1 MALERT
7 QAARISNPQEQRPAG
22 SKGVVMRQSMQRWV
36 WWLLA
41 LTLVLTGCGGGG
53 GTSDGPPS
61 TVIQTST
68 RTLSANALTLQLAL
82 GSEVA
87 LDGSGST
94 VAGTQI
100 TYAWTL
106 VSRPAGSA
114 AAINP
119 ARLADART
127 AFTPDVPGSYVVA
140 LDVTDA
146 QGRTTR
152 QTATLVASQSAP
164 VVTITGTVEFKG
176 LSETRPAQTLSVGS
190 MVSLD
195 TAGTTDPSGG
205 AVAVGWQML
214 QQPAGSK
221 AVLTT
226 SGTLTYFTA
235 DVAGTYQVRARGTN
249 VAGQFSDVVFTYNA
263 TAQAP
268 VVAVATSVTT
278 VGGSS
283 TLAAAVSNLVLL
295 DTSGSSIP
303 NGATTTASW
312 QLLSRP
318 GTSTAALS
326 ATSGT
331 LVSLVPD
338 VAGTYLIR
346 TTLLDSATGVSSQ
359 YTTTLNVLPG
369 VTAVVTGYALP
380 VARVS
385 APSLASSA
393 GMPVTLRGSG
403 SYDPNGGAL
412 DYRWGMLSRPAGSTA
427 SIAQTAQADTTF
439 TPDLD
444 GVYQIQLLVTDSGG
458 RISSQSVTVYVG
470 NYPPVAALDRTQI
483 GVLASQPVTA
493 SAAASVSQSG
503 RPLGFQWSVDAR
515 PSGSTATIASPTSAA
530 LSFTPDVAGT
540 YYLTV
545 TVTEGAVSSIAGL
558 TVTAIV
564 PVPGTVQLAY
574 TPLMAAYSKS
584 LGLAAIVSSTPN
596 TLHLVDP
603 ATATDTAIAL
613 PTAVKGLNLSP
624 DGRLAAVL
632 HEGTVSLI
640 DLPTATLLQSSS
652 TGGSQTEALVSDAG
666 LVYLTGQSNGQWV
679 NPSFTVLDGR
689 TGVTVQTYSSFASIY
704 GVTRAILASGA
715 GKVFT
720 ISLGLSPS
728 QIYGYTV
735 DPATGLLGTSQG
747 SPYWG
752 DYAMGA
758 PFWLSADQTL
768 LFTSAGSYF
777 RTSDLTYAGTLG
789 STVVS
794 VSHSATAQEAVAL
807 ATTSPSWSTVVTYP
821 SVYKRYTGSL
831 LFPAADAPLPT
842 VYGVTAYGRQIFH
855 AADDKLVMLV
865 QTGNAQSD
873 ASGLEFYLLKR

>member
-1 MALERT
+1 
-7 QAARISNPQEQRPAG
+7 
-22 SKGVVMRQSMQRWV
+22 MRQGFQQWIGRLMFA
-36 WWLLA
+36 LA
-41 LTLVLTGCGGGG
+41 LALAGCGGGG
-53 GTSDGPPS
+53 SSGDNPPVA
-61 TVIQTST
+61 VIQATAQA
-68 RTLSANALTLQLAL
+68 LSASPVTLQVTL
-82 GSEVA
+82 GSEVT

-94 VAGTQI
+94 VSGTK
-100 TYAWTL
+100 TGYAWTL
-106 VSRPAGSA
+106 TSRPASSA
-114 AAINP
+114 AALDPI
-119 ARLADART
+119 RLASART
-127 AFTPDVPGSYVVA
+127 AFTPDVAGSYVVA
-140 LDVTDA
+140 LDVTDE

-152 QTATLVASQSAP
+152 QTATLVASQGAP
-164 VVTITGTVEFKG
+164 VVTLTGTVEFKG
-176 LSETRPAQTLSVGS
+176 LTDTRPAQTLAVGS

-226 SGTLTYFTA
+226 SGTITYFTA
-235 DVAGTYQVRARGTN
+235 DVPGTYQVRARGTN

-268 VVAVATSVTT
+268 VVAVASSVTR

-283 TLAAAVSNLVLL
+283 TLDAAVGNLVLL
-295 DTSGSSIP
+295 DTSGSAVPSF
-303 NGATTTASW
+303 ATTTAW
-312 QLLSRP
+312 QLLSQP
-318 GTSTAALS
+318 VGSTAVLS

-331 LVSLVPD
+331 LVSLVPN

-359 YTTTLNVLPG
+359 FTTTLNVLPG
-369 VTAVVTGYALP
+369 VTAVVTGYTMP
-380 VARVS
+380 VARVA
-385 APSLASSA
+385 APPLVSGA
-393 GMPVTLRGSG
+393 GLPVTLRGSG

-412 DYRWGMLSRPAGSTA
+412 TYGWSVNFRPFGSNTTLT
-427 SIAQTAQADTTF
+427 QTTQADTTF
-439 TPDLD
+439 TPDVD
-444 GVYQIQLLVTDSGG
+444 GTYQFQLVVTDSAG
-458 RISSQSVTVYVG
+458 RSSTQSVTVYVG
-470 NYPPVAALDRTQI
+470 NYPPVAALDRTQVAALVGQTI
-483 GVLASQPVTA
+483 TA

-503 RPLGFQWSVDAR
+503 KPLGFQWSVDAR
-515 PSGSTATIASPTSAA
+515 PAGSSATIATPTSAN

-545 TVTEGAVSSIAGL
+545 TVTEGGVTSIAGL
-558 TVTAIV
+558 TITAIV
-564 PVPGTVQLAY
+564 PVPGTVQLPYA
-574 TPLMAAYSKS
+574 PLFASYSKS
-584 LGLAAIVSSTPN
+584 LGLAAIVSSTPD

-603 ATATDTAIAL
+603 AAATDTAIAL

-640 DLPTATLLQSSS
+640 DLPTATLLHTSS

-666 LVYLTGQSNGQWV
+666 LVYLTGQSGGQWV
-679 NPSFTVLDGR
+679 TPGFTVLDGR
-689 TGVTVQTYSSFASIY
+689 TGTTVQTFNSFASIY
-704 GVTRAILASGA
+704 GTTRAILSSGA

-728 QIYGYTV
+728 QIYANTV
-735 DPATGLLGTSQG
+735 DPVTGLLGGALG

-752 DYAMGA
+752 DYAMQG

-768 LFTSAGSYF
+768 LFTAAGNYF

-789 STVVS
+789 SAVVS

-807 ATTSPSWSTVVTYP
+807 AATSTYFSSAVTYP
-821 SVYKRYTGSL
+821 SVYKRYTSSL
-831 LFPAADAPLPT
+831 LFPQADAPLPT
-842 VYGVTAYGRQIFH
+842 VYGATAYGRHIFH

-865 QTGNAQSD
+865 QTGSAQSD
-873 ASGLEFYLLKR
+873 ASSLQFYLLKR

>member
-1 MALERT
+1 MA
-7 QAARISNPQEQRPAG
+7 
-22 SKGVVMRQSMQRWV
+22 
-36 WWLLA
+36 
-41 LTLVLTGCGGGG
+41 
-53 GTSDGPPS
+53 
-61 TVIQTST
+61 
-68 RTLSANALTLQLAL
+68 
-82 GSEVA
+82 
-87 LDGSGST
+87 
-94 VAGTQI
+94 
-100 TYAWTL
+100 
-106 VSRPAGSA
+106 
-114 AAINP
+114 
-119 ARLADART
+119 
-127 AFTPDVPGSYVVA
+127 GSYVVA
-140 LDVTDA
+140 LDVTDD

-152 QTATLVASQSAP
+152 QTATLVASQGAP
-164 VVTITGTVEFKG
+164 VVTLTGTVEFKG
-176 LSETRPAQTLSVGS
+176 LTDTRPAQTLAVGS

-226 SGTLTYFTA
+226 SGTITYFTA

-268 VVAVATSVTT
+268 VVVVAGSVTA

-283 TLAAAVSNLVLL
+283 TLGAAVGNLVLL
-295 DTSGSSIP
+295 DANGSNVP
-303 NGATTTASW
+303 NVATTTATW

-326 ATSGT
+326 ATSGWF
-331 LVSLVPD
+331 VSLVPD
-338 VAGTYLIR
+338 VAGTYLVR

-359 YTTTLNVLPG
+359 FTTTLNVLPG
-369 VTAVVTGYALP
+369 VTAVVTGYTMP
-380 VARVS
+380 VARVA
-385 APSLASSA
+385 APPLVSGA
-393 GMPVTLRGSG
+393 GLPVTLRGNG

-412 DYRWGMLSRPAGSTA
+412 TYRWSVSARPVGSSA
-427 SIAQTAQADTTF
+427 ALAQTTQADTSF

-444 GVYQIQLLVTDSGG
+444 GTYQFQLVVTDSAG
-458 RISSQSVTVYVG
+458 RSSTQAVTVYVG

-483 GVLASQPVTA
+483 SVPAGQPVTA

-584 LGLAAIVSSTPN
+584 LGLATIVSSTPN
-596 TLHLVDP
+596 TLHLVNP

-632 HEGTVSLI
+632 HEGAVSLI
-640 DLPTATLLQSSS
+640 DLPTATLLHSSS

-666 LVYLTGQSNGQWV
+666 LVYLTGQTGGQWV
-679 NPSFTVLDGR
+679 TPGFTVLDGR
-689 TGVTVQTYSSFASIY
+689 TGATVQTFNSFASIY
-704 GVTRAILASGA
+704 GTTRAILSSGA

-735 DPATGLLGTSQG
+735 DPATGQLGTSQG

-752 DYAMGA
+752 DYAMDA

-768 LFTSAGSYF
+768 LFTAAGTYF

-789 STVVS
+789 SAVVS
-794 VSHSATAQEAVAL
+794 VSHSSTAQEAVAL
-807 ATTSPSWSTVVTYP
+807 APTSPSYSATLTYP

-831 LFPAADAPLPT
+831 LFPAADVPLPS
-842 VYGVTAYGRQIFH
+842 VYGIATYGRQIFH

-865 QTGNAQSD
+865 QTGSAQSD
-873 ASGLEFYLLKR
+873 ASGLQFYLLKR